1 MEKRIICID
10 SKGLYLKKFII
21 DYDFNADIQITNQ
34 KNDAELYSLEDV
46 PKILQ
51 ILEILGFYNTFAIEK

>member
-10 SKGLYLKKFII
+10 NKGLYLKKFII
-21 DYDFNADIQITNQ
+21 DCDFDADIQITNQ
-34 KNDAELYSLEDV
+34 KDNAELYLLEDV

-51 ILEILGFYNTFAIEK
+51 ILETLGFYNTFAIEK